1 MAGVNYITLEQTW
14 RTTTRDEPI
23 SLLIH
28 GTLAQRIALLLVN
41 IKDVLVAAGW
51 VVRYSSD
58 GTARGDF
65 SGDSWADYTDAVRAA
80 AGVAH
85 SWIVLRNT
93 HVGPTGTFEVCL
105 DYSTTQSGWVT
116 ICACAA
122 GFNTNGTQVNRPTA
136 AGAPEHTWASYQFCN
151 TGASTGITMKAVGL
165 WTADG
170 TCTRVF
176 TTQYGSNGG
185 NAAVALSA
193 MALVVEAPMQAPSW
207 ATAGYVMGVAPGGT
221 NETLGWTY
229 AQLVQTTTPRFATA
243 IGATEV
249 KLTGAFPGIADWW
262 TVAVTTNFAPLSG
275 GVPYGSL
282 WWVSNNATYPGLW
295 GRMADAWVGAAGLE
309 GARYP
314 VAGNKQGI
322 ARIGEGLF
330 GCPAG
335 EVTL

>member
-14 RTTTRDEPI
+14 LTTWLDEPI
-23 SLLIH
+23 SLLINNS
-28 GTLAQRIALLLVN
+28 LANRGAQLLVN
-41 IKDVLVAAGW
+41 IKDVFVAAGW

-65 SGDSWADYTDAVRAA
+65 SGDSWVDYTDAIRAA

-93 HVGPTGTFEVCL
+93 HVGTTGTFEICL
-105 DYSTTQSGWVT
+105 DYSTTSLATMT

-136 AGAPEHTWASYQFCN
+136 AGAPEHVWASYQFCN
-151 TGASTGITMKAVGL
+151 SVSSTGLSLKAVGL

-176 TTQYGSNGG
+176 VTQHGSNGG
-185 NAAVALSA
+185 NASVGLSA
-193 MALVVEAPMQAPSW
+193 MALVVETPVQAPAW
-207 ATAGYVMGVAPGGT
+207 ATGGYVMGVLPGGT
-221 NETLGWTY
+221 SETLGWTY
-229 AQLVQTTTPRFATA
+229 TQLVQTTPLRFAAA
-243 IGATEV
+243 IGTAEV
-249 KLTGAFPGIADWW
+249 KLTGVVPGIADWW
-262 TVAVTTNFAPLSG
+262 TEAVTTNFAPLSG
-275 GVPYGSL
+275 GVAYWPL
-282 WWVSNNATYPGLW
+282 WLVSNNATYPGLW
-295 GRMADAWVGAAGLE
+295 GRMADAWVAAAGLE

-314 VAGNKQGI
+314 VAGNKQGVV
-322 ARIGEGLF
+322 RIGEGLF

-335 EVTL
+335 EVAL